1 MEPNSEQDNLGEEN
15 PSIEE
20 NVYQQLRSLAHKLMK
35 KERSGHTISPT
46 ELVHDAYLK
55 ISNYDVGFT
64 DKKHHFRTL
73 ARQMRRLLVDYARH
87 KNSQKQQGSINQIT
101 LTDSL
106 GLMQSQQPDF
116 IHISE
121 AIDALKAI
129 DDRSAQV
136 VEWIYFTGLDQQKVA
151 DMLEVSLS
159 TVQRDLQFGRA
170 FVSDHV
176 TDAHQNQQ
184 S

>member
-1 MEPNSEQDNLGEEN
+1 MEPNSEQDNLGDAN
-15 PSIEE
+15 LRIEE
-20 NVYQQLRSLAHKLMK
+20 SVYQQLRILAHNLMK

-46 ELVHDAYLK
+46 DLVHDAYLK
-55 ISNYDVGFT
+55 MSNYDLGFT
-64 DKKHHFRTL
+64 DEKHHFRTL

-87 KNSQKQQGSINQIT
+87 KNSQKQQGALNQVT

-106 GLMQSQQPDF
+106 GLMQSQEPDF

-129 DDRSAQV
+129 DERSAQV
-136 VEWIYFTGLDQQKVA
+136 VEWVYFTGLDQQKVA
-151 DMLEVSLS
+151 ELLAVSLS

-176 TDAHQNQQ
+176 THAHQNQQ